1 MKKIKK
7 SEEKKH
13 QKTRTDFERKH
24 GELVAAVPQG
34 PNFLLRVVGPAF
46 AAASGIA
53 LFIVAEKKIHGRF
66 RRRRVVVVVVVCA
79 LPRIVFF
86 SSIVLRFHVYWMFGL
101 LEFLSSQLLL
111 FSLNFC

>member
-1 MKKIKK
+1 MGV
-7 SEEKKH
+7 
-13 QKTRTDFERKH
+13 RTHRPIVRANSRARYDFERKH

-46 AAASGIA
+46 AAASLIA

-66 RRRRVVVVVVVCA
+66 RRRRVVVIVCA
-79 LPRIVFF
+79 LPRIVFV